1 MTGSMGKRQSRAP
14 GAADEAP
21 AEQAVLMSGG
31 DAVVQGLLR
40 WGVDT
45 VFGVPGV
52 QLDEFFD
59 GLSRRGDAIRLIHTR
74 HEQGAAYMALGYSL
88 TTARPGVF
96 AVVPGPGVLN
106 AGAALAT
113 AYACNARVLCLTS
126 TVNTSLIGRRHGA
139 LHEIADQSGL
149 LRNLS
154 KWSAQASHVT
164 QIPQLIDEA
173 FRQLLTGRPQPV
185 VLEVPPDVL
194 AQHGMARFP
203 SARPD
208 LHPPAVDPA
217 LVAQAS
223 GLCAA
228 SRRPMIVVGSGALH
242 ARQEIRR
249 LARALQAP
257 VVSRHMG
264 RGTLRDDDEYALPAA
279 AALDSWHEV
288 DLVVGIGTRL
298 QQLREWGSDDA
309 LKVVRIDL
317 DYPEMTRVAAPDVAI
332 CADSAQATAMLVEA
346 LEERGGQRAPR
357 TDEIRAIKTAFRAEI
372 ERDIQPQVAFLDVIR
387 ASMAE
392 DDIFVDEM
400 TQVGYTSRYA
410 LPIFEPRTYINSGYQ
425 GTLGYG
431 FATALGAQVGAGG
444 RRVISVNGDGGFMY
458 TMPELATAVLHRIPL
473 IAIVFSDG
481 YFGNVRRI
489 QTNKY
494 EGRVIAS
501 HLHNPDFAVL
511 AQNFGAVGIRAH
523 GPEGLRSA
531 LIQARA
537 ADGPVVIEVPVD
549 LLATPSPWKHVHGR
563 RVR

>member
-1 MTGSMGKRQSRAP
+1 MTKSMGEAKIAAART
-14 GAADEAP
+14 ADEPQDTATR
-21 AEQAVLMSGG
+21 MSGG
-31 DAVVQGLLR
+31 DALVQGLKR

-52 QLDEFFD
+52 QLDELFD
-59 GLSRRGDAIRLIHTR
+59 GFARLGGGIRLIHTR
-74 HEQGAAYMALGYSL
+74 HEQGAAYMALGYAL
-88 TTARPGVF
+88 ATGRPGVF

-126 TVNTSLIGRRHGA
+126 TVNTALIGRRHGA
-139 LHEIADQSGL
+139 LHEIDDQSGL

-164 QIPQLIDEA
+164 QLPELVDEA
-173 FRQLLTGRPQPV
+173 FRQLQTGRPRPV

-194 AQHGMARFP
+194 AQRGMVRYPAR
-203 SARPD
+203 RPALD
-208 LHPPAVDPA
+208 RPVVDPE
-217 LVAQAS
+217 LIAQAA
-223 GLCAA
+223 GLCAGA
-228 SRRPMIVVGSGALH
+228 RNPMIVVGGGALH
-242 ARQEIRR
+242 AGTEIRR
-249 LARALQAP
+249 LAHILQAP

-264 RGTLRDDDEYALPAA
+264 RGTLRDDDDYALPAA
-279 AALDSWHEV
+279 AVLDSWHDV
-288 DLVVGIGTRL
+288 DLVIGIGTRL
-298 QQLREWGSDDA
+298 QQLREWGHDEA

-317 DYPEMTRVAAPDVAI
+317 DYAEMTRVAPPAVALR
-332 CADSAQATAMLVEA
+332 ADSADATRELVEA
-346 LEERGGQRAPR
+346 LTESAIQRPSRSA
-357 TDEIRAIKTAFRAEI
+357 EFRAVKAAFRAEI
-372 ERDIQPQVAFLDVIR
+372 ERDIQPQVGFLDVIR
-387 ASMAE
+387 AAMAE

-400 TQVGYTSRYA
+400 TQVGYASRYA
-410 LPIFEPRTYINSGYQ
+410 LPIFAPRTYINSGYQ

-431 FATALGAQVGAGG
+431 FATALGAQVAAGR

-501 HLHNPDFAVL
+501 HLRNPDFAAL
-511 AQNFGAVGIRAH
+511 AENFGATGIRAE
-523 GPEGLRSA
+523 GVSGLRDA
-531 LIQARA
+531 LARA
-537 ADGPVVIEVPVD
+537 RGCDGPVVIEVPVD
-549 LLATPSPWKHVHGR
+549 LAATPSPWKHVHGR
-563 RVR
+563 KVR